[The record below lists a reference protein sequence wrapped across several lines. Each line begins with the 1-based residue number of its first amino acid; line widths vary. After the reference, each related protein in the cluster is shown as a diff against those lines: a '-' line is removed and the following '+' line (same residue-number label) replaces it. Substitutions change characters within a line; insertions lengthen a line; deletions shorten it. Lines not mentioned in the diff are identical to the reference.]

1 LSFQSSFFKT
11 KNCQKNRIR
20 HELKTLKE
28 DYNVNSNSIFEK
40 ERQLS
45 DITDL
50 ELKEEL
56 SLIKNFDRLN
66 DEKITP
72 YFLRLAKTSSESE
85 SLEVICKDDGDT
97 FDTVQDRHSYIHKY
111 YRDLYDTPPPLN
123 PTIMD
128 RSIEEFLGE
137 CADNPEV
144 IQAKITNVEKN
155 ILDRPLEI
163 VELDRSVKNAKIN
176 SAPGSDGISNRF
188 IAHNW
193 ELFRTPLFKYATR
206 CFENGQLS
214 DNFRSAKVRLIP
226 KKGDCSKIKN
236 WRPISLLNCFYKII
250 SRALADRLRKVMDRI
265 TSVGQKGYSSSRQCQ
280 EVLMNIID
288 NIQTCK
294 NNGKTGALISLDI
307 RKAFDTISHNFLN
320 KAYRFFNF
328 GENIIRWLNIIGT
341 NRRACIIVENDMY
354 TKFFDLKRGTA
365 QGDTISP
372 YIFNIGYQILLFK
385 LNFDLQIE
393 GTIEPAAVP
402 PDLPPP
408 QLAIPHQEVVSKL
421 TRKAYAFADDANVFS
436 KLDRQT
442 LLRIKT
448 ILEEFGLLSGLECN
462 VEKTTVMCINSAV
475 PDYMA
480 EVGFEIVESVTI
492 LGLEIEGDSCRFN
505 NSFERICTKIAN
517 NISSWNRFNLSLPG
531 RICIAKTM
539 LYIQINYLG
548 CF

>member
-1 LSFQSSFFKT
+1 M
-11 KNCQKNRIR
+11 
-20 HELKTLKE
+20 
-28 DYNVNSNSIFEK
+28 IFP
-40 ERQLS
+40 L
-45 DITDL
+45 L
-50 ELKEEL
+50 
-56 SLIKNFDRLN
+56 
-66 DEKITP
+66 
-72 YFLRLAKTSSESE
+72 SSESFRVCGRDLN
-85 SLEVICKDDGDT
+85 SLRY
-97 FDTVQDRHSYIHKY
+97 FHKY

-144 IQAKITNVEKN
+144 IQ
-155 ILDRPLEI
+155 
-163 VELDRSVKNAKIN
+163 AKIN

-354 TKFFDLKRGTA
+354 TKFFDLKRPKVTPYPRIYL
-365 QGDTISP
+365 ISV
-372 YIFNIGYQILLFK
+372 IK
-385 LNFDLQIE
+385 SCCLNLIS
-393 GTIEPAAVP
+393 I
-402 PDLPPP
+402 
-408 QLAIPHQEVVSKL
+408 
-421 TRKAYAFADDANVFS
+421 
-436 KLDRQT
+436 
-442 LLRIKT
+442 
-448 ILEEFGLLSGLECN
+448 
-462 VEKTTVMCINSAV
+462 
-475 PDYMA
+475 
-480 EVGFEIVESVTI
+480 
-492 LGLEIEGDSCRFN
+492 CR
-505 NSFERICTKIAN
+505 
-517 NISSWNRFNLSLPG
+517 
-531 RICIAKTM
+531 
-539 LYIQINYLG
+539 
-548 CF
+548 